1 MKAANKEL
9 DIRQRATTIWI
20 IADFSLKQI
29 LKDKKQNQTKNCI
42 RKSGEL
48 LQGLEGKQQQINKP
62 VNSENILQ
70 R

>member
-1 MKAANKEL
+1 MKAANKKL

-29 LKDKKQNQTKNCI
+29 LKDKKQNKTKNCI

-48 LQGLEGKQQQINKP
+48 LQDLEGKQQQINKP